1 MKKENLTVI
10 MIAVFSLAF
19 VLVWQV
25 FFSNDISYYIVGSV
39 IIILT
44 AIPFFVSFEK
54 DEKTAQKI
62 SILAIMTALAVASRA
77 VFYLIPQVK
86 PICAVVIVCGVCFGA
101 KSGFIVGALSAF
113 VSNFIFGQGLWTP
126 YQMIALGFCG
136 LISGIV
142 FSKITPKRIS
152 LSLYGFFAAFVI
164 YGIIVDLSS
173 VFAMLNDITLE
184 GVLSVY
190 VASIP
195 FSLTFGISTAVFL
208 FLFGESFV
216 KKILR
221 IKLKYAIE
229 W

>member
-10 MIAVFSLAF
+10 IIAVFSLAF

-54 DEKTAQKI
+54 YEKTAQKI

-86 PICAVVIVCGVCFGA
+86 PICAVVVVCGVCFGA

-229 W
+229 

>member
-1 MKKENLTVI
+1 VKKENLTVI
-10 MIAVFSLAF
+10 IIAVFSLAF

-86 PICAVVIVCGVCFGA
+86 PICAVVVVCGVCFGA

-229 W
+229 

>member
-1 MKKENLTVI
+1 
-10 MIAVFSLAF
+10 
-19 VLVWQV
+19 
-25 FFSNDISYYIVGSV
+25 
-39 IIILT
+39 
-44 AIPFFVSFEK
+44 
-54 DEKTAQKI
+54 
-62 SILAIMTALAVASRA
+62 
-77 VFYLIPQVK
+77 
-86 PICAVVIVCGVCFGA
+86 
-101 KSGFIVGALSAF
+101 
-113 VSNFIFGQGLWTP
+113 
-126 YQMIALGFCG
+126 MIALGFCG

-229 W
+229 

>member
-10 MIAVFSLAF
+10 IIAVFSLAF

-86 PICAVVIVCGVCFGA
+86 PICAVVVVCGVCFGA

-216 KKILR
+216 KKIMR
-221 IKLKYAIE
+221 IKLKYAID
-229 W
+229 

>member
-10 MIAVFSLAF
+10 MIAVFSLTF

-86 PICAVVIVCGVCFGA
+86 PICAVVVVCGVCFGA

-229 W
+229 

>member
-10 MIAVFSLAF
+10 MIAVFSLTF

-86 PICAVVIVCGVCFGA
+86 PICAVVVVCGVCFGA

-126 YQMIALGFCG
+126 YQMLALGFCG

-229 W
+229 

>member
-10 MIAVFSLAF
+10 MIAVFSLTF

-86 PICAVVIVCGVCFGA
+86 PICAVVVVCGVCFGA

-126 YQMIALGFCG
+126 YQMLALGFCG

-173 VFAMLNDITLE
+173 VFAMLNDITLK

-229 W
+229 

>member
-10 MIAVFSLAF
+10 IIAVFSLAF

-86 PICAVVIVCGVCFGA
+86 PICAVVVVCGVCFGA

-221 IKLKYAIE
+221 IKLKFAIE
-229 W
+229 

>member
-10 MIAVFSLAF
+10 IIAVFSLAF

-44 AIPFFVSFEK
+44 AIPFFVSFDK

-62 SILAIMTALAVASRA
+62 SILAIMTALAVASRV

-86 PICAVVIVCGVCFGA
+86 PICAVVVVCGVCFGA

-229 W
+229 

>member
-10 MIAVFSLAF
+10 LIAVFSLAF

-25 FFSNDISYYIVGSV
+25 FFSSNVSYYIIGA
-39 IIILT
+39 IIIVLT
-44 AIPFFVSFEK
+44 IIPFFISFEK
-54 DEKTAQKI
+54 DKKTSQKI

-86 PICAVVIVCGVCFGA
+86 PICAVVVVCGACFGA

-113 VSNFIFGQGLWTP
+113 VSNFIFGQGVWTP

-142 FSKITPKRIS
+142 FSKITPKKIS

-190 VASIP
+190 IASIP

-229 W
+229 

>member
-10 MIAVFSLAF
+10 IIAVFSLAF

-86 PICAVVIVCGVCFGA
+86 PICAVVVVCGVCFGA

-195 FSLTFGISTAVFL
+195 FSITFGISTAVFL

-229 W
+229 

>member
-25 FFSNDISYYIVGSV
+25 FFSNDISYYIIGSV

-229 W
+229 

>member
-10 MIAVFSLAF
+10 IIAVFSLAF

-54 DEKTAQKI
+54 DKKTTQKI
-62 SILAIMTALAVASRA
+62 SILAVMTALAVASRA

-86 PICAVVIVCGVCFGA
+86 PICAVVVVCGVCFGA

-113 VSNFIFGQGLWTP
+113 VSNFIFGQGVWTP

-142 FSKITPKRIS
+142 FSRVKPKKLS
-152 LSLYGFFAAFVI
+152 LSIFGFVSAFAIYGFV
-164 YGIIVDLSS
+164 VDLSS
-173 VFAMLNDITLE
+173 VFMMLSDITLR

-190 VASIP
+190 LAGIP

-208 FLFGESFV
+208 LLFGESFV

-221 IKLKYAIE
+221 IKFKYAIE
-229 W
+229 

>member
-10 MIAVFSLAF
+10 IIAVFSLAF

-86 PICAVVIVCGVCFGA
+86 PICAVVVVCGVCFGA

-229 W
+229 

>member
-229 W
+229 

>member
-10 MIAVFSLAF
+10 IIAVFSLAF

-86 PICAVVIVCGVCFGA
+86 PIRAVVVVCGVCFGA

-229 W
+229 

>member
-10 MIAVFSLAF
+10 IIAVFSLAF

-62 SILAIMTALAVASRA
+62 SILAIMTALAVASRV

-86 PICAVVIVCGVCFGA
+86 PICAVVVVCGVCFGA

-229 W
+229 